1 MDVNEFAEFVFVKNV
16 NDVLVELSLG
26 GVENNL
32 DLFCFLVDLMCK
44 GLVFLFG
51 GPSKKVIL
59 DSISMQD
66 FEKIRHKMS
75 LAGIKINLN
84 LQPNDSNMPVCMNVA
99 DFAQFPPNDPLE
111 SYKFKLTTLAYLFV
125 ISFEIVRLP
134 EVAPRQ

>member
-26 GVENNL
+26 GVEDNL

-51 GPSKKVIL
+51 GSSKKVEL
-59 DSISMQD
+59 DTLSMQD

-75 LAGIKINLN
+75 LIGVRIDLN
-84 LQPNDSNMPVCMNVA
+84 LQPNDSNMPVSMNVG
-99 DFAQFPPNDPLE
+99 DFANFPHNDPLE
-111 SYKFKLTTLAYLFV
+111 SYKFKLTTLTHLFV

-134 EVAPRQ
+134 EIAPRL